1 MVDLFSVDRPFRFA
15 RLSDRGGVWR
25 PQALLMRWAVRL
37 FGAPA
42 WNAHDAEFRGPPTEK
57 RAESEQLK
65 SKTPATAGV
74 RWPYVA

>member
-42 WNAHDAEFRGPPTEK
+42 WNAHDAEFRCPPTEK

-65 SKTPATAGV
+65 SG
-74 RWPYVA
+74 